1 MDSESEKT
9 DAEKIEAIN
18 AMLKRSRAS
27 GNVVDGEK
35 ALIELR
41 DEYLAQARLQDE

>member
-1 MDSESEKT
+1 MDNESEKT

-41 DEYLAQARLQDE
+41 DEYLAKHLLSN